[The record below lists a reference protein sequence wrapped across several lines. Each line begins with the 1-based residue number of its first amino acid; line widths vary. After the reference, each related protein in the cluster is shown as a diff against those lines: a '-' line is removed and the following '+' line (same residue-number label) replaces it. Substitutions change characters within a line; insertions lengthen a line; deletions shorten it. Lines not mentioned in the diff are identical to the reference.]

1 MYLYQNKFVTMARD
15 KYHDLVREAL
25 EREGWVITDDP
36 LIVEAGKRKVQVDL
50 GAERLIG
57 AEKDGMKI
65 AVEIKSF
72 VGISTL
78 HDFYEALGQFNFY
91 QFALQKKMPERILF
105 LAVPEDA
112 YEDFFKEDFIEELL
126 SSYHVKM
133 FVYNITK
140 PVIEKWI
147 N

>member
-1 MYLYQNKFVTMARD
+1 MARD

-25 EREGWVITDDP
+25 EKEGWTITDDP
-36 LIVEAGKRKVQVDL
+36 LIVEAGRRKIQVDL

-57 AEKDGMKI
+57 AEKDGVKI

-72 VGISTL
+72 IGLSTL

-91 QFALQKKMPERILF
+91 QFALGKKMPERKLY
-105 LAVPEDA
+105 LAVPKDA
-112 YEDFFKEDFIEELL
+112 YDNFFAEDFIEELL
-126 SSYHVKM
+126 GNYHVKM
-133 FVYNITK
+133 FVYKISEPT
-140 PVIEKWI
+140 IEQWI